1 MTAPL
6 VAGAAALY
14 LQEEPWITP
23 DEVWR
28 AIRADT
34 AKGVLKRIIFNKNN
48 ILLNIRRFVETH
60 VPVQG
65 PFVPKPTK
73 ECGIRDIRYL
83 HANRHPVQPKDASL
97 LARVSSAA
105 TAWIQFQSSWRL
117 TGHCGFEICAQTM
130 PRAPW
135 R

>member
-1 MTAPL
+1 MLGKSEVHYKRLVASAVSDTHVIDDIAESSMAAPL

-28 AIRADT
+28 AIRDDT
-34 AKGVLKRIIFNKNN
+34 AKGVLKRIRFNKNN
-48 ILLNIRRFVETH
+48 LNIRRFVETH

-73 ECGIRDIRYL
+73 EYGIRDVL
-83 HANRHPVQPKDASL
+83 KP
-97 LARVSSAA
+97 
-105 TAWIQFQSSWRL
+105 
-117 TGHCGFEICAQTM
+117 HC
-130 PRAPW
+130 W
-135 R
+135 W